1 MNCQTVLVSIEIQKP
16 SEQVWEVIADFN
28 NMHTWAPSI
37 EKTESISPVK
47 RGVGAVRRNTATGFG
62 AIDQTVTEWTE
73 GEGFTYHVAP
83 FGPFAS
89 TLTSYRLQALSET
102 TSECTIKLS
111 YSLRETGSEG
121 PTASQLQAK
130 LTAGLHE
137 ILGAL
142 KTRVETGNRIR
153 E

>member
-47 RGVGAVRRNTATGFG
+47 RGVGAVRRNTAT
-62 AIDQTVTEWTE
+62 
-73 GEGFTYHVAP
+73 
-83 FGPFAS
+83 
-89 TLTSYRLQALSET
+89 
-102 TSECTIKLS
+102 
-111 YSLRETGSEG
+111 
-121 PTASQLQAK
+121 SQLQAK